1 MMQSERDFD
10 VWNNMAPH
18 RLTTK
23 CTTTKRHGKPKV
35 SRRPVLRVE
44 DDYDLSCRPDED
56 QELGEVPVD
65 SEEEVL
71 SEDDERTD
79 SKNET
84 LSLASSFTMPSI
96 DGLIGQMLSH
106 TSVDDGATEDN
117 LIEGDEW
124 IDEFSL
130 ASAFSLLEVSSTTDD
145 GMSNWEMVSEDNSSV
160 LDGQKKSYREALRCG
175 DAPSMTTLPKLKPKG
190 GQSQNSRSLKKITE
204 EEPSED
210 FDSSFIMEG
219 VKKSRGGKAALQ
231 FKGNQKTP
239 FWLPRHLRTPSRRER
254 KGW

>member
-1 MMQSERDFD
+1 MMQSERDFH
-10 VWNNMAPH
+10 VWNNMAAD
-18 RLTTK
+18 RLPTK
-23 CTTTKRHGKPKV
+23 CTTAKGHGKPKA

-44 DDYDLSCRPDED
+44 DDFDLAYRPDED
-56 QELGEVPVD
+56 QELDEVPVS

-71 SEDDERTD
+71 SDDDRSTE
-79 SKNET
+79 SKDES

-96 DGLIGQMLSH
+96 HGLIGQMLSH
-106 TSVDDGATEDN
+106 TSVDDGATEDG
-117 LIEGDEW
+117 LVDGDEW

-130 ASAFSLLEVSSTTDD
+130 ASAFSLLEVPSTTDD
-145 GMSNWEMVSEDNSSV
+145 GTSNWEVVSEDHSTV
-160 LDGQKKSYREALRCG
+160 MDEQKKSYGEALHCG
-175 DAPSMTTLPKLKPKG
+175 NAPSMMTLPKFKPNG
-190 GQSQNSRSLKKITE
+190 GQTRNSRNVKKISE

-210 FDSSFIMEG
+210 FDSSFVMEG

-239 FWLPRHLRTPSRRER
+239 FWLPRHLRTRSWRQR